1 MPAKPK
7 PKRERV
13 QLPGWLKPKG
23 APRGKAFPP
32 GNAYA
37 WRPGESGN
45 PAGTP
50 GPKLSTRLAEAL
62 NLPMPADR
70 QKAYWEL
77 IAAGASMGE
86 IAAFA
91 IALMTADG
99 DLSAAGF
106 IADRTEGAP
115 EQTVRQVAMTSD
127 DLAKARDDVAAWE
140 RERRGQPAVV
150 PPVEVVEP
158 TPKRRRRA
166 KRAGGA

>member
-62 NLPMPADR
+62 SLPMPADR
-70 QKAYWEL
+70 QRAYWEL
-77 IAAGASMGE
+77 IEAGASMGE
-86 IAAFA
+86 ITAFA
-91 IALMTADG
+91 IALMSADG

-140 RERRGQPAVV
+140 RERRGSPPAAAPAESPAPAS
-150 PPVEVVEP
+150 PPA
-158 TPKRRRRA
+158 KGARR
-166 KRAGGA
+166 KRAA